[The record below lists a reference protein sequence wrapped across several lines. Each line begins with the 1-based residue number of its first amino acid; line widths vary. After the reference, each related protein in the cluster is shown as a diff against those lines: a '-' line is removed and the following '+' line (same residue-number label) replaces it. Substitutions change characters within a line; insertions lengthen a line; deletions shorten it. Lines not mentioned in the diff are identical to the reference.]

1 MALSSV
7 KLRNKR
13 KKKPRDL
20 RLFLIFLRTFFW
32 FYLFKY
38 KTNFSENIYQT
49 KYNTLFIKLLMI
61 IA

>member
-20 RLFLIFLRTFFW
+20 RLFLIFMRTFFC